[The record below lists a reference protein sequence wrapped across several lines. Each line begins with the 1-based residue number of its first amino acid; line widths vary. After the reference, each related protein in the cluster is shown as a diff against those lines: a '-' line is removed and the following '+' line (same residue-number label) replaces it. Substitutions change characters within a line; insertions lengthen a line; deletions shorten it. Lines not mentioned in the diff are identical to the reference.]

1 MAVTQTDEG
10 LELQLLD
17 YLLMAREATSVEIAE
32 EAKAIEPVD
41 VTPDPIHSFW
51 GFKLLGVCLRLG
63 PSVRIEPTPSG
74 KMPPD
79 ALDMELVFQTG
90 GRDMELVFQTGGRE
104 LAGAPVPIPVNL
116 SLGCRMGGELRWLDS
131 KISIW
136 HNEMPRPKTPQ
147 EYMAIIWSRLGR
159 KELSTHLLHQVEV
172 WARIVGGA

>member
-1 MAVTQTDEG
+1 MAVRHTGDGT
-10 LELQLLD
+10 ELQLLD
-17 YLLMAREATSVEIAE
+17 YLLMAREATSVEITE
-32 EAKAIEPVD
+32 EAKVIEPVD
-41 VTPDPIHSFW
+41 VTLGPIHGVW
-51 GFKLLGVCLRLG
+51 VFKIIGVCLRLG

-79 ALDMELVFQTG
+79 ALY
-90 GRDMELVFQTGGRE
+90 MELVFQTGGRE

-159 KELSTHLLHQVEV
+159 KELATYLLLQIEEWV
-172 WARIVGGA
+172 AYLGGAV

>member
-17 YLLMAREATSVEIAE
+17 YLLMAREATSVEITE

-41 VTPDPIHSFW
+41 VTPGPIHSFW

-79 ALDMELVFQTG
+79 ALS
-90 GRDMELVFQTGGRE
+90 MELVFQTGGRE

-159 KELSTHLLHQVEV
+159 KEFATYLLLQIEEWV
-172 WARIVGGA
+172 AYLGGAV